1 MSYRNLPFGTAD
13 AFNVVIEIP
22 KGSQNKYEY
31 DEELDLIKLDWVF
44 TEGFCFPFDYG
55 YIPQTRGGD
64 GDHLDAFVLSSF
76 PIEIGT
82 ICQCRAIGIIK
93 LLDRG
98 EEDDKVLA
106 IPLVDP
112 ELGNISTLSDFKENY
127 EQMFRE
133 FFKGLEKQKNKIIDI
148 KEFCDN
154 AKAKEELSRA
164 HEIFIT
170 NKK

>member
-1 MSYRNLPFGTAD
+1 MSYKNLPFGSID

-44 TEGFCFPFDYG
+44 TDGFCFPFDYG
-55 YIPQTRGGD
+55 YIPETRGGD
-64 GDHLDAFVLSSF
+64 GDHLDAFVLSSI

-98 EEDDKVLA
+98 EEDDKILA
-106 IPLVDP
+106 IPLADP
-112 ELGNISTLSDFKENY
+112 QLKNIQSLEDFKENY
-127 EQMFRE
+127 EKIFRE
-133 FFKGLEKQKNKIIDI
+133 FFKELEKQKNKIIEI
-148 KEFCDN
+148 KEFSDST
-154 AKAKEELSRA
+154 KAKEELVIA
-164 HEIFIT
+164 HRIF
-170 NKK
+170 NK